1 MNINNIKTQMN
12 VDKNNISDI
21 KTNMHSSFKEMKK
34 KLTVELQNSMQK
46 NKGSYF
52 DGQQSTPS

>member
-34 KLTVELQNSMQK
+34 KLTVEL
-46 NKGSYF
+46 
-52 DGQQSTPS
+52 